1 MKIIELFIDN
11 DADDEAGVGAISLV
25 DRPAHESNFLTF
37 SEDTMVEDTK
47 ETEYTYISELF
58 DEDKQLQLSKLMN
71 TLGEPAGTLES
82 QGWEIV
88 SVKDVHSF
96 SDELK
101 FNKFYNIIGTPNE
114 KSGEDSIGSLRVR
127 YKYIGPKDDKNR
139 QFCSDMLSYKRV
151 FRIEDIQEMTADCTN
166 KEFGCY
172 DIFTWR
178 GSYNCRHKFVQVL
191 YRPVGAI
198 TGNLRPVQVNDI
210 PQESTLNKATANKRN
225 MSEEPLIKNEF
236 GILSIIDGQPLF
248 STKEDALKMA
258 ELLGCDGF
266 HEHQVGDTTGYMAC
280 KTHEFQ
286 SYNDYP
292 QAATDAACKVL
303 RWIEEY
309 GRDEVDGM
317 TQVGLARANQLCNKE
332 PISVDTISRMAS
344 FARHKQNSKISPE
357 FEGTPWKDRG
367 YVAWL
372 GWGDDEGIEWA
383 QRKLEQ
389 VKNEMGLEDACWPG
403 YEAIG
408 TKELD
413 GKIVPNCVPKKDMD
427 SISGIGGGGCGCFG
441 NISIDYDDTLSTE
454 RGKELAKK
462 LILENNTLYII
473 SARNDKGGMLNVAK
487 ELGIPEN
494 RVYATGSNK
503 AKIELVKKLKTIHY
517 DNNNDVI
524 SQLGELG
531 RNFEIEVSGL
541 SPYTDE
547 TSTGITSENVF
558 RYGFSYDEEKMEIT
572 GASIIPN
579 KMIIRRNPMTDE
591 IYYVYFS
598 KETTKILSERF
609 MKNKLTD
616 STNLNHSD
624 IEAPDTFVSES
635 WLVIDPANDKSSA
648 LGLNYPEGT
657 WVITM
662 KVNSPTLW
670 NEIKEGKYKG
680 YSIEGYF
687 NERVVFN

>member
-25 DRPAHESNFLTF
+25 DKPAHESNFLTF
-37 SEDTMVEDTK
+37 SEDTMVENTK

-58 DEDKQLQLSKLMN
+58 DEDKQLELSKLMN

-82 QGWEIV
+82 QGWEIF
-88 SVKDVHSF
+88 SIKDVNNL

-101 FNKFYNIIGTPNE
+101 FNKFYDIIGTPNE
-114 KSGEDSIGSLRVR
+114 KSGQDSIGSLRVR

-139 QFCSDMLSYKRV
+139 QFCSDMLAYKRV
-151 FRIEDIQEMTADCTN
+151 FRIEDISTMSNDCTN

-191 YRPVGAI
+191 YRPTGAI
-198 TGNLRPVQVNDI
+198 TGNLRPVEVVDI

-248 STKEDALKMA
+248 STQEDALKMA

-266 HEHQVGDTTGYMAC
+266 HEHQVGDTIGYMAC

-332 PISVDTISRMAS
+332 PISVDTIARMAS

-357 FEGTPWKDRG
+357 FEGTPWKDKG

-389 VKNEMGLEDACWPG
+389 IKNEMGLEDACWPG

-413 GKIVPNCVPKKDMD
+413 GKEVPNCVPKKDMD
-427 SISGIGGGGCGCFG
+427 SISGISDGGGCGCMD
-441 NISIDYDDTLSTE
+441 I
-454 RGKELAKK
+454 
-462 LILENNTLYII
+462 NTT
-473 SARNDKGGMLNVAK
+473 
-487 ELGIPEN
+487 GI
-494 RVYATGSNK
+494 
-503 AKIELVKKLKTIHY
+503 
-517 DNNNDVI
+517 
-524 SQLGELG
+524 
-531 RNFEIEVSGL
+531 

-547 TSTGITSENVF
+547 TTTGITSENVF

-598 KETTKILSERF
+598 KETTKLLSERF

-624 IEAPDTFVSES
+624 IEAQDTYVSES
-635 WLVIDPANDKSSA
+635 WLVVDPQNDKSSA

-670 NEIKEGKYKG
+670 KEIKEGKYKG

>member
-37 SEDTMVEDTK
+37 SEDTIVERT
-47 ETEYTYISELF
+47 EPEYTYISELF
-58 DEDKQLQLSKLMN
+58 DEDKQLELSKLMN

-82 QGWEIV
+82 QGWEIF
-88 SVKDVHSF
+88 SIKDVNNL

-101 FNKFYNIIGTPNE
+101 FNKFYDIIGTPNE
-114 KSGEDSIGSLRVR
+114 KSGQDSIGSLRVR
-127 YKYIGPKDDKNR
+127 YKYVGPKDDKNR
-139 QFCSDMLSYKRV
+139 QFCSDMLAYKRV
-151 FRIEDIQEMTADCTN
+151 FRIEDISAMSNDCTN

-191 YRPVGAI
+191 YRPTGAI
-198 TGNLRPVQVNDI
+198 TGNLRPVEVVDI

-248 STKEDALKMA
+248 STQEDALKMA

-266 HEHQVGDTTGYMAC
+266 HEHQVGDTIGYMAC

-332 PISVDTISRMAS
+332 PISVDTIARMAS

-357 FEGTPWKDRG
+357 FEGTPWKDKG

-389 VKNEMGLEDACWPG
+389 LKNEMGLEDACWPG

-413 GKIVPNCVPKKDMD
+413 GKEVPNCVPKKDMD
-427 SISGIGGGGCGCFG
+427 SISGISDGGCCGCMD
-441 NISIDYDDTLSTE
+441 ID
-454 RGKELAKK
+454 
-462 LILENNTLYII
+462 
-473 SARNDKGGMLNVAK
+473 
-487 ELGIPEN
+487 
-494 RVYATGSNK
+494 
-503 AKIELVKKLKTIHY
+503 
-517 DNNNDVI
+517 
-524 SQLGELG
+524 
-531 RNFEIEVSGL
+531 VSGI

-547 TSTGITSENVF
+547 TTTGITSENVF

-598 KETTKILSERF
+598 KETTKLLSERF

-624 IEAPDTFVSES
+624 IEAQDTYVSES
-635 WLVIDPANDKSSA
+635 WLVVDPQNDKSSA

-670 NEIKEGKYKG
+670 KEIKEGKYKG

>member
-210 PQESTLNKATANKRN
+210 PQESTLNTATANKRN

-266 HEHQVGDTTGYMAC
+266 HEHQVGDTIGYMAC

-367 YVAWL
+367 YVSWL

-389 VKNEMGLEDACWPG
+389 LKNEMGLEDACWPG

-427 SISGIGGGGCGCFG
+427 SISGIGGGGCGCMD
-441 NISIDYDDTLSTE
+441 I
-454 RGKELAKK
+454 
-462 LILENNTLYII
+462 NTT
-473 SARNDKGGMLNVAK
+473 
-487 ELGIPEN
+487 GI
-494 RVYATGSNK
+494 
-503 AKIELVKKLKTIHY
+503 
-517 DNNNDVI
+517 
-524 SQLGELG
+524 
-531 RNFEIEVSGL
+531 

-547 TSTGITSENVF
+547 TTTGITSENVF

>member
-1 MKIIELFIDN
+1 MKIIELFIDD

-37 SEDTMVEDTK
+37 SEDTMVENTK

-58 DEDKQLQLSKLMN
+58 DEDKQLELSKLMN

-82 QGWEIV
+82 QGWEIF
-88 SVKDVHSF
+88 SIKDVHSF

-151 FRIEDIQEMTADCTN
+151 FRIEDISTMSNDCTN

-191 YRPVGAI
+191 YRPTGAI
-198 TGNLRPVQVNDI
+198 TGNLRPVEVVDI
-210 PQESTLNKATANKRN
+210 PQASTLNKATANKRN

-248 STKEDALKMA
+248 STQEDALKMA

-266 HEHQVGDTTGYMAC
+266 HEHQVGDTIGYMAC

-332 PISVDTISRMAS
+332 PISIDTISRMAS

-372 GWGDDEGIEWA
+372 GWGSDEGVEWA

-427 SISGIGGGGCGCFG
+427 SISGIGGGCGCMD
-441 NISIDYDDTLSTE
+441 I
-454 RGKELAKK
+454 
-462 LILENNTLYII
+462 NTT
-473 SARNDKGGMLNVAK
+473 
-487 ELGIPEN
+487 GI
-494 RVYATGSNK
+494 T
-503 AKIELVKKLKTIHY
+503 
-517 DNNNDVI
+517 
-524 SQLGELG
+524 
-531 RNFEIEVSGL
+531 
-541 SPYTDE
+541 PYTDE
-547 TSTGITSENVF
+547 TTTGITSENVF

-598 KETTKILSERF
+598 KETTKSLSERF

-624 IEAPDTFVSES
+624 IEAQDTYVSES

-670 NEIKEGKYKG
+670 KEIKEGKYKG

>member
-25 DRPAHESNFLTF
+25 DRPAHQSNFLTF

-58 DEDKQLQLSKLMN
+58 DDDKQLQLSKLMN

-332 PISVDTISRMAS
+332 PISIDTISRMAS

-389 VKNEMGLEDACWPG
+389 LKNEMGLEDACWPD

-408 TKELD
+408 TKEVD

-427 SISGIGGGGCGCFG
+427 SISGISDGGCGCMD
-441 NISIDYDDTLSTE
+441 ID
-454 RGKELAKK
+454 
-462 LILENNTLYII
+462 
-473 SARNDKGGMLNVAK
+473 
-487 ELGIPEN
+487 
-494 RVYATGSNK
+494 
-503 AKIELVKKLKTIHY
+503 
-517 DNNNDVI
+517 
-524 SQLGELG
+524 
-531 RNFEIEVSGL
+531 VSGL

-598 KETTKILSERF
+598 KETTKLLSERF
-609 MKNKLTD
+609 MKNKLMD

-624 IEAPDTFVSES
+624 IEAQDTFVSES
-635 WLVIDPANDKSSA
+635 WLVIDPQNDKSSA

-670 NEIKEGKYKG
+670 KDIKEGKYKG

>member
-37 SEDTMVEDTK
+37 SEDTMVENTK

-58 DEDKQLQLSKLMN
+58 DEDKQLELSKLMN

-82 QGWEIV
+82 QGWEIF
-88 SVKDVHSF
+88 SIKDVNNL

-101 FNKFYNIIGTPNE
+101 FNKFYDIIGTPNE
-114 KSGEDSIGSLRVR
+114 KSGQDSIGSLRVR
-127 YKYIGPKDDKNR
+127 YKYVGPKDDKNR
-139 QFCSDMLSYKRV
+139 QFCSDMLAYKRV
-151 FRIEDIQEMTADCTN
+151 FRIEDISTMSNDCTN

-191 YRPVGAI
+191 YRPTGAI
-198 TGNLRPVQVNDI
+198 TGNLRPVEVVDI

-248 STKEDALKMA
+248 STQEDALKMA

-266 HEHQVGDTTGYMAC
+266 HEHQVGDTIGYMAC

-332 PISVDTISRMAS
+332 PISVDTIARMAS

-357 FEGTPWKDRG
+357 FEGTPWKDKG
-367 YVAWL
+367 YTAWL

-389 VKNEMGLEDACWPG
+389 LKNEMGLEDACWPG

-413 GKIVPNCVPKKDMD
+413 GKEVPNCVPKKDMD
-427 SISGIGGGGCGCFG
+427 SISGISDGGGCGCMD
-441 NISIDYDDTLSTE
+441 ID
-454 RGKELAKK
+454 
-462 LILENNTLYII
+462 
-473 SARNDKGGMLNVAK
+473 
-487 ELGIPEN
+487 
-494 RVYATGSNK
+494 
-503 AKIELVKKLKTIHY
+503 
-517 DNNNDVI
+517 
-524 SQLGELG
+524 
-531 RNFEIEVSGL
+531 VSGI

-547 TSTGITSENVF
+547 TTTGITSENVF

-598 KETTKILSERF
+598 KETTKLLSERF

-624 IEAPDTFVSES
+624 IEAQDTYVSES
-635 WLVIDPANDKSSA
+635 WLVVDPQNDKSSA

-670 NEIKEGKYKG
+670 KEIKEGKYKG

>member
-58 DEDKQLQLSKLMN
+58 DEDKQLELSKLMN

-82 QGWEIV
+82 QGWEIF
-88 SVKDVHSF
+88 SIKDVNNL

-101 FNKFYNIIGTPNE
+101 FNKFYDIIGTPNE
-114 KSGEDSIGSLRVR
+114 KSGQDSIGSLRVR
-127 YKYIGPKDDKNR
+127 YKYVGPKDDKNR
-139 QFCSDMLSYKRV
+139 QFCSDMLAYKRV
-151 FRIEDIQEMTADCTN
+151 FRIEDISTMSNDCTN

-191 YRPVGAI
+191 YRPTGAI
-198 TGNLRPVQVNDI
+198 TGNLRPVEVVDI

-225 MSEEPLIKNEF
+225 MSKEPLIKNEF

-248 STKEDALKMA
+248 STQEDALKMA

-266 HEHQVGDTTGYMAC
+266 HEHQVGDTIGYMAC

-332 PISVDTISRMAS
+332 PISIDTISRMAS

-357 FEGTPWKDRG
+357 FEGTPWKDKG

-389 VKNEMGLEDACWPG
+389 LKNEMGLEDACWPG

-413 GKIVPNCVPKKDMD
+413 GKEVPNCVPKKDMD
-427 SISGIGGGGCGCFG
+427 SISGISDGGGCGCMD
-441 NISIDYDDTLSTE
+441 ID
-454 RGKELAKK
+454 
-462 LILENNTLYII
+462 
-473 SARNDKGGMLNVAK
+473 
-487 ELGIPEN
+487 
-494 RVYATGSNK
+494 
-503 AKIELVKKLKTIHY
+503 
-517 DNNNDVI
+517 
-524 SQLGELG
+524 
-531 RNFEIEVSGL
+531 VSGI

-547 TSTGITSENVF
+547 TTTGITSENVF

-598 KETTKILSERF
+598 KETTKLLSERF

-624 IEAPDTFVSES
+624 IEAQDTYVSES
-635 WLVIDPANDKSSA
+635 WLVVDPQNDKSSA

-670 NEIKEGKYKG
+670 KEIKEGKYKG